1 MKVNFYKMNG
11 AGNEF
16 VIVDNSRNE
25 YSISKSLIEKMS
37 NKTTGPGCDQFI
49 SIEKINKSPSCF
61 HFASIILQSY
71 VLTSDLDLLNDLKL
85 LCSNKKLEA

>member
-1 MKVNFYKMNG
+1 MNG

-25 YSISKSLIEKMS
+25 YLITKSLIEKMS

-49 SIEKINKSPSCF
+49 SIEKINKK
-61 HFASIILQSY
+61 
-71 VLTSDLDLLNDLKL
+71 LKTNE
-85 LCSNKKLEA
+85 S